1 MTQTTTD
8 TRPVPGIRDTNA
20 EFAAIIAADAER
32 AAADYQTRVAARAA
46 DAAASAD
53 RFRPWYAILLPL
65 TGVLAAAL
73 ILVGIIAIATLDEP
87 TRQAAVLIGCLFL
100 GSGALSLLV
109 VTIELY
115 GRTGQ

>member
-1 MTQTTTD
+1 MTQTT

-32 AAADYQTRVAARAA
+32 AAADYRARVAAHAAA
-46 DAAASAD
+46 DAAWAD

-73 ILVGIIAIATLDEP
+73 IVVGIVAIATLDEP
-87 TRQAAVLIGCLFL
+87 TRQAAFFIGCLAF
-100 GSGALSLLV
+100 SAGALTLLV
-109 VTIELY
+109 VTVDLY
-115 GRTGQ
+115 GRTEK